1 MSSIPFETFLARL
14 FADAKFREDFLRDPR
29 RVVETQGFGPHEQAQ
44 ALAID
49 RAGLVLAARSFAA
62 KRADKKDGPRRA
74 LRMWRRIT
82 NRGGADYDA

>member
-14 FADAKFREDFLRDPR
+14 FADSDFRENYLRDPR
-29 RVVETQGFGPHEQAQ
+29 RVVEKQGFEPHEQAE

-62 KRADKKDGPRRA
+62 KRADKNDAWPQRA
-74 LRMWRRIT
+74 MRMWRRMLK
-82 NRGGADYDA
+82 GCS